1 MHMDAPVSGTCDLLI
16 PVFNRPDALRDLLGS
31 VAAHT
36 NRALLGRIWIGD
48 DASDSFTRNAIDELI
63 AASGLPITII
73 YRDENIGF
81 AANCNDLFARS
92 DAAQCIIL
100 NTDVVLPP
108 LWLERMLAPFGLDH
122 QIALATPLSTNAANH
137 TVRLMPGQDWREAD
151 RLLAGKPPSYPDDCT
166 AIGFCMAV
174 DRTRLAAKEIP
185 LFDPSFGR
193 GYGEDTDLHYRTVTT
208 GLRSVIVDNL
218 LVHHAGGA
226 SFAAVDGHEW
236 MRRKGEKLFRERWG
250 ETHAR
255 AHAAFEKKGALRSF
269 IDTATKQLSFR
280 ASPRHLDVLVVLPNM
295 HQRFGGV
302 WLACR
307 MIQSYIDAGFSA
319 AAFVP
324 VGENLP
330 ASTAL
335 YGFEAFYDLQQLEKT
350 VSSVGCV
357 IGTSDATLGAAWDLS
372 QRYGATEALL
382 LQNME
387 TMLRSGR
394 SIETFLHYGRIK
406 NVICVSEC
414 LRDYISLIHPEAK
427 ITTLRIGP
435 DPSVFYPRDIE
446 RVPRTVAV
454 AVNAIPEKGFTHAM
468 HTALLLRD
476 RGFRITLFGWDT
488 ESFPVDPAFAETM
501 RDTSREAL
509 AYLFS
514 RTEFILDQSY
524 LEGLGLLPLEAAFC
538 GCIPILSL
546 RGPQEY
552 IFTPGKN
559 CIDIPGMKTLG
570 KTLRQIDTL
579 SDRAKNKLRRHAMV
593 LRDRSALPQG
603 LLEST
608 EALRML
614 SGANMPVP
622 PRTLSEYALSAD
634 DAGGENRDTLCMS

>member
-31 VAAHT
+31 LAAHT
-36 NRALLGRIWIGD
+36 NRALLGRVWIGD
-48 DASDSFTRNAIDELI
+48 DASGSFTRDVIDHLVTI
-63 AASGLPITII
+63 SDLPVTII
-73 YRDENIGF
+73 HCDENVGF

-92 DAAQCIIL
+92 DAARCIIL
-100 NTDVVLPP
+100 NTDVVVPP
-108 LWLERMLAPFGLDH
+108 FWLERMLAAFDLDTL
-122 QIALATPLSTNAANH
+122 IALATPLSTNAANH
-137 TVRLMPGQDWREAD
+137 TVRLRPGEDWLEAD
-151 RLLAGKPPSYPDDCT
+151 RHLAGRPPAYPSDCT

-174 DRTRLAAKEIP
+174 DRTRLAAKEVP

-193 GYGEDTDLHYRTVTT
+193 GYGEDTDLHYRVIAA

-218 LVHHAGGA
+218 LVYHAGGA
-226 SFAAVDGHEW
+226 SFAAVDGHTEI
-236 MRRKGEKLFRERWG
+236 RKKGEMLFEQRWG
-250 ETHAR
+250 DAHAI
-255 AHAAFEKKGALRSF
+255 AHAAFEEQGALHSLV
-269 IDTATKQLSFR
+269 DPMTKQLVFR
-280 ASPRHLDVLVVLPNM
+280 ASPRHLDILVVLPNM

-302 WLACR
+302 WLACQIIR
-307 MIQSYIDAGFSA
+307 KCIDAGFSA

-324 VGENLP
+324 GGENLP

-335 YGFEAFYDLQQLEKT
+335 YGFEAFYDLEQLEKS

-357 IGTSDATLGAAWDLS
+357 IGTSDATLGMAWELS
-372 QRYGATEALL
+372 QQYGATEALL
-382 LQNME
+382 LQGME

-414 LRDYISLIHPEAK
+414 LRDYISLIHPEAHV
-427 ITTLRIGP
+427 TTLQIGP
-435 DPSVFYPRDIE
+435 DPYVFYPRDIE
-446 RVPRTVAV
+446 RIPRTVAV

-488 ESFPVDPAFAETM
+488 GSFPVDPAVAETM
-501 RDTSREAL
+501 PDTSREAL
-509 AYLFS
+509 ACLFS

-559 CIDIPGMKTLG
+559 CIDIPGVKTLG
-570 KTLRQIDTL
+570 KTLRQIDAL
-579 SDRAKNKLRRHAMV
+579 SDRAKNKLRRHAMA
-593 LRDRSALPQG
+593 LRDRYALPQG
-603 LLEST
+603 LMEST
-608 EALRML
+608 EALRLL
-614 SGANMPVP
+614 SGAKLPTS
-622 PRTLSEYALSAD
+622 PRTLSEYAFSAG
-634 DAGGENRDTLCMS
+634 DAGGGNRDTLCMS